1 MRANELLNL
10 AAKKLFDK
18 CITYLTEDERI
29 KLGKFLGDAKFCGVR
44 GFKVNR
50 YACYDIFFD
59 ALRFYNFNIDFLI
72 KNAIYSETYMY
83 ERWKEIDIQQILY
96 KIKPITDFFYE
107 KTSIEKDTKLT
118 SIWKDAYK
126 EDIPSNMLNKN
137 NSINVEKFVSYNI
150 RRNTTLDGQM
160 EIIDFITAIRNVI
173 FSNQFNV
180 YRQSYYKYSKIN
192 NYYYK
197 VRNNKKEFFY
207 HLMYDVYHIT
217 TYNVNNDVKFYMFF
231 LNNYAKTYRCFD
243 IKSLQKFY
251 NENENWFK

>member
-1 MRANELLNL
+1 MRENELLNL
-10 AAKKLFDK
+10 AAEKLYNK
-18 CITYLTEDERI
+18 CIICLTEDEQI
-29 KLGKFLGDAKFCGVR
+29 KLGEFLADAKFCGVN
-44 GFKVNR
+44 GFYVNR
-50 YACYDIFFD
+50 YVCWDIFFH
-59 ALRFYNFNIDFLI
+59 ALCFYNFNYDFLI

-126 EDIPSNMLNKN
+126 EDMPSNMLNKN

-150 RRNTTLDGQM
+150 WRNTTLDGQM

-173 FSNQFNV
+173 FSNPFDV
-180 YRQSYYKYSKIN
+180 YRQSYYRYLKIDN
-192 NYYYK
+192 CYYHS
-197 VRNNKKEFFY
+197 RNNEREFFY
-207 HLMYDVYHIT
+207 HLMYDVYNISN
-217 TYNVNNDVKFYMFF
+217 YNVNNNVKFYMFF
-231 LNNYAKTYRCFD
+231 LKNYAKTYRCFD

-251 NENENWFK
+251 NENENWFN